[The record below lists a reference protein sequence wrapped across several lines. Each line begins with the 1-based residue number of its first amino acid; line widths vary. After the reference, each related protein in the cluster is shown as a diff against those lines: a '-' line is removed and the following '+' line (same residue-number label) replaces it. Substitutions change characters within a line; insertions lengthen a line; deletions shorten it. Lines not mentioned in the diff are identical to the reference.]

1 MLLKMKAPSLDKAFR
16 DINTLKLKDSVTFKT
31 STILTSV
38 IIYSPFNYGAHM
50 VANKVFVEEL
60 FPKLK
65 LNNLINLGLQRY
77 IISCSCNKTKQ
88 QLKVEADRRQK
99 TKHTP
104 GRIRKR
110 KWLFIVISRCC
121 YSVWSCG
128 ASWYYCAVATPI
140 GLEGPTLC
148 PMFSTF

>member
-65 LNNLINLGLQRY
+65 LNNFIN
-77 IISCSCNKTKQ
+77 
-88 QLKVEADRRQK
+88 
-99 TKHTP
+99 
-104 GRIRKR
+104 
-110 KWLFIVISRCC
+110 
-121 YSVWSCG
+121 
-128 ASWYYCAVATPI
+128 
-140 GLEGPTLC
+140 
-148 PMFSTF
+148 